1 MGILQMFPAE
11 VTAVVKAF
19 LLLILAYIVAGIVRG
34 LILKVVDK
42 TAIKKWLDKSNQGEQ
57 LRGYIGKLVYLLV
70 FLLFVPGIFTILGI
84 SQVADPI
91 LRLLSQ
97 IWGYVPNILAALI
110 VLLVGT
116 LIAKLVRQLLVP
128 LFVKIGFDKLQE
140 KAGLET
146 DEDSRLSVTAAY
158 VVYVLILIPV
168 IVVSLQALGI
178 EAIASPAISMLSTIF
193 IFIPNIAV
201 AVLVVILGVI
211 LAKLARNIIRQML
224 SSSGIDIKLQK
235 ILGEKGRGFV
245 LSKVVSEVVRVVI
258 VIFFVVEGL
267 NVLHLNVMT
276 KFGASLI
283 DYLPSVLAALL
294 ILLAAVLGADA
305 AENALKK
312 SGLNGFALI
321 VRITIMTVAVFM
333 ILSQLGIAE
342 EIVSK
347 AFLIIVAALAIAFA
361 VAFGIGG
368 REFAK
373 KQLDKLDQKIEEAE
387 NTKESGDGVNG
398 GVNGDGSF

>member
-11 VTAVVKAF
+11 VTAVIKAF

-201 AVLVVILGVI
+201 AVLVIILGVI

-398 GVNGDGSF
+398 DGSF

>member
-11 VTAVVKAF
+11 VTAVIKAF

-42 TAIKKWLDKSNQGEQ
+42 TAIKKWLDKSSQGEQ

-398 GVNGDGSF
+398 DGSF